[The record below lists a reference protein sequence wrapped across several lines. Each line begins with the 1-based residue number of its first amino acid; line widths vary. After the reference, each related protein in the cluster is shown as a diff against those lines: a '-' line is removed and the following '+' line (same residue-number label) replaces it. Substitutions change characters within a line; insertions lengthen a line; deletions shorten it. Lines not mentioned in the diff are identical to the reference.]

1 MTELSAIGTFT
12 TDDIVTGSCGKI
24 LPKSQMKVFL
34 ATSCNLQPLSSIRYV
49 NLAAI
54 KASAWGWS
62 KRSMKRR
69 PTGGRPWQWGGCG
82 CWAEGGSLHQRATGQ
97 LIVNTYHADC
107 DDKRTTGQFNH
118 DYERDHHADYYD
130 NQRTTSQLFNF
141 LIPQVMRG
149 YRGRR
154 EETEQ
159 TIQDQWSAF
168 KSLLELLISTF
179 CKMSHIDNV
188 IVHIYFFLL
197 GFNVAKSTKIGLT
210 EFV

>member
-1 MTELSAIGTFT
+1 MGLIKTMLINEETTYRWSTLTVGRLWLLGRGGKSA
-12 TDDIVTGSCGKI
+12 
-24 LPKSQMKVFL
+24 
-34 ATSCNLQPLSSIRYV
+34 
-49 NLAAI
+49 
-54 KASAWGWS
+54 S
-62 KRSMKRR
+62 KGHRS
-69 PTGGRPWQWGGCG
+69 
-82 CWAEGGSLHQRATGQ
+82 
-97 LIVNTYHADC
+97 NYTYHADC
-107 DDKRTTGQFNH
+107 DDQRTTGQFNH
-118 DYERDHHADYYD
+118 DYDRDHHADYYD

-168 KSLLELLISTF
+168 KSLLELLISTC

-188 IVHIYFFLL
+188 IFHIYFFLL

>member
-1 MTELSAIGTFT
+1 MLIVMIKGSQVRSTMIMTVIIMLIIMIIKG
-12 TDDIVTGSCGKI
+12 
-24 LPKSQMKVFL
+24 PQ
-34 ATSCNLQPLSSIRYV
+34 V
-49 NLAAI
+49 NL
-54 KASAWGWS
+54 
-62 KRSMKRR
+62 
-69 PTGGRPWQWGGCG
+69 
-82 CWAEGGSLHQRATGQ
+82 
-97 LIVNTYHADC
+97 
-107 DDKRTTGQFNH
+107 
-118 DYERDHHADYYD
+118 
-130 NQRTTSQLFNF
+130 NF
-141 LIPQVMRG
+141 VIPQVMRG